1 MGVATTNTIER
12 IAASIG
18 ALNAIR
24 PSFQPSMD
32 IPNGGVLLALPALLS
47 QGLLR
52 YTDKF
57 FSLPSGYYGIDSIFL
72 LLALMALARIKSIE
86 QLRYSAPGEWGKL
99 LGLDRIPEVKTL
111 REKMGLLAEGE
122 QPVKW
127 NAELCKD
134 WMEDYSDLEM
144 GFYIDGHVRV
154 YHGSQ
159 TPLPKHYVTREKLCL
174 RATTDYWVN
183 AMDGQP
189 FFLVNK
195 AVDPGL
201 IKTLENDIIPR
212 LLSDVPNQPTTE
224 ALALDKYL
232 HRFMVIFDR
241 EGYSAK
247 FFKSLKS
254 KRIACLSYHKRP
266 GDDWH
271 EDEFSEQVIR
281 LNSGEVTTV
290 RLAERGTY
298 LSDTIWVREIRKL
311 SECGHQTS
319 ILTTNFKSDL
329 GKIAVAMFARWSQEN
344 FFKYMRENFSLD
356 RLIDHKLEAMPDT
369 IKVTNPEYRSLSA
382 AIRSKT
388 TALSRRLAKFGAINL
403 KADLDPAQVEAF
415 QKTKA
420 DLRDEISNLQADI
433 DILKGQR
440 KAVDQHV
447 MIKNLP
453 EDQKFSRLATQTKH
467 LIDTIKMIAYRA
479 ETAMAN
485 VIREK
490 MPGTKIDEVRSLLKS
505 IYTTEAD
512 LIPSDHK
519 LTVRIHH
526 QAHHCSDEI
535 VDYVCG
541 VLNETN
547 TVFPGTTLR
556 IYYELVSSQ
565 NPRGQE
571 V

>member
-1 MGVATTNTIER
+1 MGVAATNTIER
-12 IAASIG
+12 VAASIG

-24 PSFQPSMD
+24 PMFQPAMD

-52 YTDKF
+52 HTDKF

-99 LGLDRIPEVKTL
+99 MGLDRIPEVKTL

-122 QPVKW
+122 QPIKW

-134 WMEDYSDLEM
+134 WMEEYSDIEA

-159 TPLPKHYVTREKLCL
+159 TKLPRHYVAREKLCL

-201 IKTLENDIIPR
+201 IKTLEADIVPR
-212 LLSDVPNQPTTE
+212 LLQDVPNQPTSE
-224 ALALDKYL
+224 ALENDKYL
-232 HRFMVIFDR
+232 HRFVLIFDR
-241 EGYSAK
+241 EGYSPK

-254 KRIACLSYHKRP
+254 KRIACISYHKRP
-266 GDDWH
+266 GDKWH
-271 EDEFSEQVIR
+271 EDEFTEQVIR
-281 LNSGEVTTV
+281 LNSGELVTV
-290 RLAERGTY
+290 KLAERGTY
-298 LSDTIWVREIRKL
+298 LSETIWVREIRKI
-311 SECGHQTS
+311 SEGGHQTS
-319 ILTTNFKSDL
+319 ILSTDFKSELD
-329 GKIAVAMFARWSQEN
+329 KVAVAMFARWSQEN

-369 IKVTNPEYRSLSA
+369 IKVTNPEHRSLSA

-388 TALSRRLAKFGAINL
+388 TILSRRLANFGAINL
-403 KADLDPAQVEAF
+403 KDDLETAQVDEF
-415 QKTKA
+415 QKAKA
-420 DLRDEISNLQADI
+420 ELRDEISNVQADI
-433 DILKGQR
+433 DTLKAQR
-440 KAVDQHV
+440 KTVDQHV

-453 EDQKFSRLATQTKH
+453 EDQKFSRLSTQAKH

-485 VIREK
+485 VLREK
-490 MPGTKIDEVRSLLKS
+490 MPETKTDEARSLLKS
-505 IYTTEAD
+505 IYTTAVD
-512 LIPSDHK
+512 LVPTDQT

-526 QAHHCSDEI
+526 QAHRCSDEI
-535 VDYVCG
+535 VTHLCVA
-541 VLNETN
+541 LNETEA
-547 TVFPGTTLR
+547 TFPGTNLR
-556 IYYELVSSQ
+556 LRYELVSNQ

>member
-1 MGVATTNTIER
+1 
-12 IAASIG
+12 
-18 ALNAIR
+18 
-24 PSFQPSMD
+24 
-32 IPNGGVLLALPALLS
+32 
-47 QGLLR
+47 
-52 YTDKF
+52 
-57 FSLPSGYYGIDSIFL
+57 
-72 LLALMALARIKSIE
+72 
-86 QLRYSAPGEWGKL
+86 
-99 LGLDRIPEVKTL
+99 VKTL
-111 REKMGLLAEGE
+111 REKMGLMGE
-122 QPVKW
+122 SDQPAKW

-134 WMEDYSDLEM
+134 WMEKYSDLEM

-159 TPLPKHYVTREKLCL
+159 TQLPRHYVAREKLCL

-201 IKTLENDIIPR
+201 VKTLENDIVPR
-212 LLSDVPNQPTTE
+212 LLTDVPNQPLDE
-224 ALALDKYL
+224 ALDQDKKLY
-232 HRFMVIFDR
+232 RFMLIFDR
-241 EGYSAK
+241 EGYSPK
-247 FFKSLKS
+247 LFKSLWQ

-271 EDEFSEQVIR
+271 EDEFSEHLIR

-311 SECGHQTS
+311 TEGGHQTS
-319 ILTTNFKSDL
+319 ILSTNFKSDL

-382 AIRSKT
+382 SIRSKT
-388 TALSRRLAKFGAINL
+388 TALSRRLATFGAINL
-403 KADLDPAQVEAF
+403 KDDLATAQVEEF

-433 DILKGQR
+433 DTLKAKR
-440 KAVDQHV
+440 KTIDQHV

-453 EDQKFSRLATQTKH
+453 EDQKFSRLSTQTKH
-467 LIDTIKMIAYRA
+467 LVDTIKMIAYRA

-490 MPGTKIDEVRSLLKS
+490 MPGTKTDEARSLLKS
-505 IYTTEAD
+505 IYTTAVD
-512 LIPSDHK
+512 LIPTDQK

-526 QAHHCSDEI
+526 QAHHCSDETVEYLCNI
-535 VDYVCG
+535 
-541 VLNETN
+541 LNETN
-547 TVFPGTTLR
+547 ATFPGTTLC
-556 IYYELVSSQ
+556 IQYELVSNQ